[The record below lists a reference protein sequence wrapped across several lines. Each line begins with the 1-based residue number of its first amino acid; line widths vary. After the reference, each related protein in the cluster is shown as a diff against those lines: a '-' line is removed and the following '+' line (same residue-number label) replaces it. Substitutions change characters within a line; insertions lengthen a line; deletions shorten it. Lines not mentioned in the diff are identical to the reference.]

1 VGFFERFLERLPVR
15 RFAPRRDGQPL
26 DAAAI
31 GHIRRVEITLV
42 AAAAGLAVL
51 GFLGYYLPV
60 YRAPDLFPAASVTV
74 PLIGRSIRLPWGELL
89 WAVLLTTV
97 ELLLLT
103 VLNVVG
109 VHEIAVA
116 TGFLTPETKRGRMPA
131 LLSIGLER
139 KTTEVTRYG
148 IDPFQGLHPWM
159 LFLFNFVLR
168 LKGWLANQAARYLVR
183 LLLGRYAVRALL
195 DFTGVPLYMAI
206 NAYAAHA
213 VLREA
218 KVVLM
223 GPEAIRALVRRLSG
237 YVPSPVEQTLVYDTL
252 QYIAVSKRDFHQNHY
267 LLTKSLLELWRVRLE
282 PHHPV
287 PPDYLER
294 LAVAPPRAR
303 SICQAIIL
311 SGFVLDGQ
319 LSLREIRRLDAMR
332 GLGVVA
338 DRPADVRRRLR
349 VFLAG
354 GGLPLDGLSGW
365 VTVVPGGR
373 VTDVSPSA

>member
-1 VGFFERFLERLPVR
+1 VRLFERFLGRLPVR
-15 RFAPRRDGQPL
+15 RFAPHADGHPL
-26 DAAAI
+26 DAAAARY
-31 GHIRRVEITLV
+31 IRRVEWVLV
-42 AAAAGLAVL
+42 SAAAGLAVL

-60 YRAPDLFPAASVTV
+60 YRAPDLFPAVSVTV

-89 WAVLLTTV
+89 WAILLTTI
-97 ELLLLT
+97 ELMLLT
-103 VLNVVG
+103 FLNIVG

-116 TGFLTPETKRGRMPA
+116 TGFLTPETKRDRMPA

-159 LFLFNFVLR
+159 LFLFNLVLR
-168 LKGWLANQAARYLVR
+168 LKGWLANQAVRYLVR

-195 DFTGVPLYMAI
+195 DFAGVPLYVAI

-223 GPEAIRALVRRLSG
+223 GPDAIRVLVRRLSR
-237 YVPSPVEQTLVYDTL
+237 YVPSAAEQTLVYDTL

-267 LLTKSLLELWRVRLE
+267 LLTKALLELWQVPTE
-282 PHHPV
+282 PRHPV
-287 PPDYLER
+287 PADYLER
-294 LAVAPPRAR
+294 LAVAPPWVRAV
-303 SICQAIIL
+303 CQSVIL

-319 LSLREIRRLDAMR
+319 LSWREIRRLDAMR
-332 GLGVVA
+332 ELGVA
-338 DRPADVRRRLR
+338 DRPGDVRRRLR
-349 VFLAG
+349 VFLTG
-354 GGLPLDGLSGW
+354 GGLPLDGL
-365 VTVVPGGR
+365 P
-373 VTDVSPSA
+373 D

>member
-1 VGFFERFLERLPVR
+1 MRLFERFLDRLPVR
-15 RFAPRRDGQPL
+15 RFAPRADGHPL
-26 DAAAI
+26 DAAAVA
-31 GHIRRVEITLV
+31 HIRRVERALV
-42 AAAAGLAVL
+42 SVAAGLAVL

-60 YRAPDLFPAASVTV
+60 YRAASLFPAVTV
-74 PLIGRSIRLPWGELL
+74 AVPLLGKIRLPWGELV
-89 WAVLLTTV
+89 WAILLTTV
-97 ELLLLT
+97 ELALLT
-103 VLNVVG
+103 FLNIVG

-116 TGFLTPETKRGRMPA
+116 TGFLTPQTKRDRTPA

-148 IDPFQGLHPWM
+148 IDPFQDLHPWM
-159 LFLFNFVLR
+159 LFLFNLVFR
-168 LKGWLANQAARYLVR
+168 LKGWLANQAVRYLVR

-195 DFTGVPLYMAI
+195 DFAGVPLYMAI

-237 YVPSPVEQTLVYDTL
+237 YVPSAAEQTLVYDTL

-267 LLTKSLLELWRVRLE
+267 LLTKSLLELWQVPTEVR
-282 PHHPV
+282 HPV
-287 PPDYLER
+287 PEDYVER
-294 LAVAPPRAR
+294 LAAATPRAR
-303 SICQAIIL
+303 VVCQAVIL

-319 LSLREIRRLDAMR
+319 LSRREIRRLVAMR

-338 DRPADVRRRLR
+338 DRPVDVRRRLR

-354 GGLPLDGLSGW
+354 GGLPLDGL
-365 VTVVPGGR
+365 PG
-373 VTDVSPSA
+373 